1 MSDQHEKKIQACR
14 KAVEQHPRQILAIND
29 HISRYL
35 KILPLLH
42 VHWGYLLGILENIS
56 NHISGLLSV
65 ILFLLTLTLYLGRIN
80 PIDSDGYFLTNDG
93 MKAGKDVFQLF
104 GIIRSN
110 SRDIFRVGE
119 FMTEHNLGKW
129 HHVYDGHGKIF
140 TINGQQIAMFSV
152 MVNFLLLMM
161 NVRTWEVLW
170 AAVNWK
176 ENW

>member
-1 MSDQHEKKIQACR
+1 
-14 KAVEQHPRQILAIND
+14 
-29 HISRYL
+29 
-35 KILPLLH
+35 
-42 VHWGYLLGILENIS
+42 
-56 NHISGLLSV
+56 LLSV

-152 MVNFLLLMM
+152 DGELFAFDDECPHVGGSLGSGKLEGKLVTCPAHQWQFDITTGECIT
-161 NVRTWEVLW
+161 VDRCDDGCYVDTYPV
-170 AAVNWK
+170 K
-176 ENW
+176 IENDEIILSLPL